1 MEAKPGKPGKLENQI
16 PDLRITHYI
25 QCGKVE
31 TEILRHYPMLP
42 AKYSVQVSQNNM
54 VIKEYETTEQFCFM
68 VSIPAVIF
76 L

>member
-1 MEAKPGKPGKLENQI
+1 
-16 PDLRITHYI
+16 
-25 QCGKVE
+25 
-31 TEILRHYPMLP
+31 MLP

-76 L
+76 FNKS